1 MPNEAR
7 HKNKTIRIGTRGSA
21 LARWQSDYVKALL
34 EKSYPDVVVEIEV
47 YTTRGDKNLSQPLPE
62 LGGKGAFTA
71 ELEAALLGSK
81 IDIAVHSLKDL
92 PTENPDG
99 LVIGAVP
106 VRAHLGDVLV
116 TRGGHTL
123 ATLPRGGTVG
133 TSSPRRAAQ
142 MLHIRKDL
150 KIADIRGN
158 VGTRIKKALDP
169 EGPYDAVVFAYAG
182 LERLKLLDVVSEV
195 LDVDIMLPAPGQGAL
210 GIQCRDDEPSRN
222 LLAVL
227 NDDTTALAVVGE
239 RAFLSGLGGGCA
251 LPICAMGLVD
261 DGRLDLRGRVLSPDG
276 ASQIDVAGTAE
287 VKGAEDA
294 FALGK
299 QLAEKALSRGADGLL
314 NTCK

>member
-1 MPNEAR
+1 MPNKAR
-7 HKNKTIRIGTRGSA
+7 SENTTVRIGTRGSA

-34 EKSYPDVVVEIEV
+34 EKAYPNVVVEIEV
-47 YTTRGDKNLSQPLPE
+47 YSTRGDKILSQPLPE

-71 ELEAALLGSK
+71 ELEAALLGAD

-92 PTENPDG
+92 PTENPAG

-106 VRAHLGDVLV
+106 ARASLGDVLV

-142 MLHIRKDL
+142 ILHIRRDL

-158 VGTRIKKALDP
+158 VDTRIKKALDP
-169 EGPYDAVVFAYAG
+169 EGLYDAVVFAHAG

-195 LDVDIMLPAPGQGAL
+195 LDVDVMLPAPGQGAL
-210 GIQCRDDEPSRN
+210 GIQCRDDEPSRD

-227 NDDTTALAVVGE
+227 NDDATELAVIGE

-251 LPICAMGLVD
+251 LPICAMGLVGS
-261 DGRLDLRGRVLSPDG
+261 GRLDLRGRVLSPDG
-276 ASQIDVAGTAE
+276 SNQIDVAGTAE
-287 VKGAEDA
+287 IKGAEDA
-294 FALGK
+294 YALGK
-299 QLAEKALSRGADGLL
+299 RLAEQALSGGADGLL
-314 NTCK
+314 KACQ